1 MSYFKSTF
9 RLVLIILTLLYM
21 AFHLSSQQR
30 GFSEEYLIKT
40 WKKWLKKFPVPED
53 AIELEEELSFPSEN
67 QIKNGI
73 YLWRPVG
80 IISLLNGNILVNDQ
94 KACQILMFDN
104 KGNFIKKI
112 GKKGQGPGEF
122 SNLVCLFAT
131 SETIIV
137 GDTGNNTLQFFDLKG
152 NYIRSLR
159 IFKTYI
165 DIAVSKE
172 ELIYA
177 APLRIDPRSPLVDV
191 LDING
196 QLLNSFGEARF
207 GDKSNWQIPNWIKI
221 TINDRD
227 ELLIAY
233 IRFPLVCKYS
243 KEGKLL
249 AEYKLENE
257 VMKEKEKIN
266 LNRLRKGK
274 LGPMAVIYSIFASKD
289 GFYILQNYPRIEI
302 LKYDNDGRLQN
313 YYYCEYE
320 NEYHD
325 TYFKDFFVMER
336 KSKKYFYLLKKVP
349 EYEVVILRPKI
360 ILSDKER
367 R

>member
-1 MSYFKSTF
+1 
-9 RLVLIILTLLYM
+9 M

-30 GFSEEYLIKT
+30 GFSEEYLIKN

-53 AIELEEELSFPSEN
+53 AIELEKELSFPSEN
-67 QIKNGI
+67 QIKSGI

-104 KGNFIKKI
+104 QGNFIKKI

-122 SNLVCLFAT
+122 SNPVCLFAT

-137 GDTGNNTLQFFDLKG
+137 GDTGNMTLQFFDLKG
-152 NYIRSLR
+152 NHIRSLR

-165 DIAVSKE
+165 DIAISKE

-177 APLRIDPRSPLVDV
+177 APLRVDPRSPLVDV
-191 LDING
+191 LDTSG
-196 QLLNSFGEARF
+196 KLLNSFGEARF
-207 GDKSNWQIPNWIKI
+207 GGEKSNWQIPNMIKI
-221 TINDRD
+221 SVSDKD
-227 ELLIAY
+227 ELFIAY
-233 IRFPLVCKYS
+233 ESYPLVCKYS
-243 KEGKLL
+243 KNGDLL
-249 AEYKLENE
+249 AEYKIEHE

-266 LNRLRKGK
+266 LDRIKKGQ
-274 LGPMAVIYSIFASKD
+274 LGPMTIIYSIFASKD
-289 GFYILQNYPRIEI
+289 GFYILQNFPRIEI
-302 LKYDNDGRLQN
+302 LKYDSDGRLQN

-349 EYEVVILRPKI
+349 ENKVVILRPKI